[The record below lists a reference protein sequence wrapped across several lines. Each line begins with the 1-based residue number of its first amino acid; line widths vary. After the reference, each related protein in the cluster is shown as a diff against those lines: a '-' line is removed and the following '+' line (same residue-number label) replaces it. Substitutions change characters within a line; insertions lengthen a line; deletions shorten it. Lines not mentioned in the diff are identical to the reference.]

1 MKDFCFLNGEYKP
14 VGEATISVFDHGFG
28 YGDGIFE
35 GIRCYH
41 GKVFRIDE
49 HIARLY
55 RGLKALMIEMPY
67 GPEKFK
73 EYMLKLVEM
82 NEVEDC
88 YMRVTI
94 TRGNALG
101 LDPRNI
107 KTEPTVFIATA
118 QLSLYPESAY
128 ENGLTL
134 ATVSTRIAN
143 PQVVEN
149 RIKATGK
156 YLINIQAKLE
166 SIQQGAGEGLMLTED
181 GYLGECTGD
190 NLFFIKNGVIY
201 TPAAHLGILEGIT
214 RQTTIEIA
222 KGLGYEVVEGVFTRF
237 DLYTCDEAFLTGTA
251 AEVIPMVEC
260 DRRKIGDGKPGEIT
274 WQLIRAFRDYV
285 KNYTY

>member
-1 MKDFCFLNGEYKP
+1 MKDFVFLNGEFIP
-14 VGEATISVFDHGFG
+14 QSEAHIHIYDHAFG

-55 RGLKALMIEMPY
+55 RGCKALMIEMPY
-67 GPEKFK
+67 GPEVFK
-73 EYMLKLVEM
+73 ANMLKLVEM
-82 NEVEDC
+82 NEIEDC

-94 TRGNALG
+94 SRGVALG

-107 KTEPTVFIATA
+107 KTEATVLIATA

-190 NLFFIKNGVIY
+190 NLFFFKNGVIY
-201 TPAAHLGILEGIT
+201 TPAAYLGILEGIT

-222 KGLGYEVVEGVFTRF
+222 KSLGYEVVEGKFTRF
-237 DLYTCDEAFLTGTA
+237 DLYTADEAFLTGTA

-260 DRRKIGDGKPGEIT
+260 DKRKIGNGKPGENT
-274 WQLIRAFRDYV
+274 WKLIRAFREYV
-285 KNYTY
+285 KNYDY